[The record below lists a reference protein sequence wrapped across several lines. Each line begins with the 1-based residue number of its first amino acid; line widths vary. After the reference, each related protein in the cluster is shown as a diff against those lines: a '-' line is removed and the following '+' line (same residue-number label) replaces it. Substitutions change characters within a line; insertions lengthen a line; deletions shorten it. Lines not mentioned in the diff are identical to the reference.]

1 MSHFSTIKVQIKNG
15 DILQQVLTELGYQ
28 VETNAQV
35 RGYGRNQTHADYVIK
50 QNNGYD
56 LGFRRN
62 GETYELVADFWGAR
76 INQQEFL
83 NQINQKYA
91 HQTLMHTVQEE
102 GFDVEEEDVLED
114 GTVKVVVGKWV

>member
-1 MSHFSTIKVQIKNG
+1 MSHFSTIQVQIKNG

>member
-28 VETNAQV
+28 VETNTQV

-62 GETYELVADFWGAR
+62 GETYELVADFWGAS

-83 NQINQKYA
+83 NQINQTYA